1 MKLSPV
7 SPFTLILLQGDV
19 ERHKR
24 ILPRTL
30 QPSLRRVRPLDA
42 PTRRLL
48 VYVGDDGFTVAR
60 LWSNRSEDVFTVQR
74 LDLWSVQ
81 EAGGDLGDA
90 LERSLVLLH
99 LRHRRMLNQL
109 EFHLHGKTR
118 AQMSDA
124 CERCGFEPE
133 IEQQLEIHHKDQNPG
148 NNIPENLQTLCAN
161 CHRFVHFAKAAE
173 VAA

>member
-30 QPSLRRVRPLDA
+30 QSLLYDVYGPWMRRHGDFWC
-42 PTRRLL
+42 
-48 VYVGDDGFTVAR
+48 YVGDDGFTVAR
-60 LWSNRSEDVFTVQR
+60 LWSKGRVRSEDVFTVQR

-109 EFHLHGKTR
+109 EFHRYTR
-118 AQMSDA
+118 
-124 CERCGFEPE
+124 
-133 IEQQLEIHHKDQNPG
+133 
-148 NNIPENLQTLCAN
+148 
-161 CHRFVHFAKAAE
+161 
-173 VAA
+173 VAV

>member
-1 MKLSPV
+1 
-7 SPFTLILLQGDV
+7 
-19 ERHKR
+19 
-24 ILPRTL
+24 
-30 QPSLRRVRPLDA
+30 
-42 PTRRLL
+42 
-48 VYVGDDGFTVAR
+48 
-60 LWSNRSEDVFTVQR
+60 VFTVQR

-109 EFHLHGKTR
+109 EFHRYTRVAKRTKPNGATAWYCRNKHRMYSRGPSTLGLHGKTR

>member
-1 MKLSPV
+1 MGVPSSKWHRV
-7 SPFTLILLQGDV
+7 TVIDV
-19 ERHKR
+19 EAKDGLCSVCGPVRLRKR
-24 ILPRTL
+24 TKPNGATAWYCRNKHRMYSRGPSTL
-30 QPSLRRVRPLDA
+30 
-42 PTRRLL
+42 
-48 VYVGDDGFTVAR
+48 G
-60 LWSNRSEDVFTVQR
+60 
-74 LDLWSVQ
+74 
-81 EAGGDLGDA
+81 
-90 LERSLVLLH
+90 
-99 LRHRRMLNQL
+99 
-109 EFHLHGKTR
+109 LHGKTR